1 MHINIS
7 RIVADKLAQMEA
19 EGTIQRKI
27 EETLEK
33 TLLDAISSELNSYSL
48 KNDIQ
53 KQVKES
59 VSKIAA
65 DCGFSAYNGFIAQT
79 VKNILQI
86 HYNQDITEKVQKAL
100 DTMLLQR
107 HENVRLSD
115 IFKQYRK
122 WVLEATDYEDKCE
135 RETFTMDLEIKR
147 DGGFAWYTCRFA
159 DRPIEYSTY
168 GGRDDKPDIEMRL
181 LAWEDS
187 RKNTETINSLYING
201 HELRETIKIG
211 VLSDFEAFLVNLYYT
226 ETPIILDPE
235 DVPDNNDFDIDI

>member
-1 MHINIS
+1 MNIDIS
-7 RIVADKLAQMEA
+7 QIVANKLAQMEE

-33 TLLDAISSELNSYSL
+33 TVLDAISSELNSFSL
-48 KNDIQ
+48 KCDIQ

-79 VKNILQI
+79 VKNILQQQ
-86 HYNQDITEKVQKAL
+86 YTQDITERVQKAL

-115 IFKQYRK
+115 IFTQYRK
-122 WVLEATDYEDKCE
+122 WVLEATDYECD

-147 DGGFAWYTCRFA
+147 DGGFTWYTCRFA
-159 DRPIEYSTY
+159 DRPIEYSVY
-168 GGRDDKPDIEMRL
+168 GSRENPDIEMQL
-181 LAWEDS
+181 LAWEN
-187 RKNTETINSLYING
+187 KKEGAINHLYING
-201 HELRETIKIG
+201 HELKETIKIG

-235 DVPDNNDFDIDI
+235 DVPDNNYFDIDI

>member
-1 MHINIS
+1 MNIDIS
-7 RIVADKLAQMEA
+7 QIVADKLAQMEA

-79 VKNILQI
+79 VKNILQQQ
-86 HYNQDITEKVQKAL
+86 YNQDITEKVQKAL

-122 WVLEATDYEDKCE
+122 WVLEATDYEEKCE
-135 RETFTMDLEIKR
+135 RETFTMDLEIR
-147 DGGFAWYTCRFA
+147 RENGWAWYTCRFA
-159 DRPIEYSTY
+159 DRPIEYSVY
-168 GGRDDKPDIEMRL
+168 GSRERPDIEMRICV
-181 LAWEDS
+181 WEDS
-187 RKNTETINSLYING
+187 NKKAETISGLYING

-235 DVPDNNDFDIDI
+235 DVPDDNDFDIDI